1 MTIWSTWDRI
11 SARQSMA
18 MALPSSIVAV
28 FGEEIEVAVVVEV
41 DVETE
46 VEVKAPRGGFFMMT
60 SGSGTEAK
68 VLGADVRRFLALE

>member
-1 MTIWSTWDRI
+1 
-11 SARQSMA
+11 MA

-28 FGEEIEVAVVVEV
+28 FGEEIEVAVVEV

>member
-1 MTIWSTWDRI
+1 
-11 SARQSMA
+11 MA

-28 FGEEIEVAVVVEV
+28 FGEEIEVAVVEV

-46 VEVKAPRGGFFMMT
+46 VEVMAPRGGFFMMT

>member
-1 MTIWSTWDRI
+1 
-11 SARQSMA
+11 MA

-28 FGEEIEVAVVVEV
+28 FGEEIEVAVVEV

-46 VEVKAPRGGFFMMT
+46 VEVKAPRGGFFMT